1 MDSNSKS
8 LEKWRHFFA
17 SMADGLLP
25 YIQLYVKRNQR
36 GSGVGNFLSSRYRYQ
51 VPLMIGNASQIGSG
65 GSSSAHVQ
73 IVNPTQSAVDQAKSI
88 ITQGNDD
95 LRELMGVKST
105 KLKRI
110 SNTPQ
115 RKRKRASKNKETKPK
130 KRSKPSSKSKTK
142 KVSRKHQFQDI
153 FS

>member
-1 MDSNSKS
+1 MENNSKG
-8 LEKWRHFFA
+8 LEKWRQFFA

-36 GSGVGNFLSSRYRYQ
+36 GSGLGNFVSSRYRYQ
-51 VPLMIGNASQIGSG
+51 VPVVIDNGVQFGG

-88 ITQGNDD
+88 IVQENDD
-95 LRELMGVKST
+95 LRDLIGDKST
-105 KLKRI
+105 KLKRT
-110 SNTPQ
+110 SNTSQ
-115 RKRKRASKNKETKPK
+115 KKRKRV
-130 KRSKPSSKSKTK
+130 SKSKDTK
-142 KVSRKHQFQDI
+142 PPKRRKNSSNKKTRKDTRKLQFEDI

>member
-1 MDSNSKS
+1 MENNSKG
-8 LEKWRHFFA
+8 LEKWRQFFA

-36 GSGVGNFLSSRYRYQ
+36 GSGLGNFVSSRYRYQ
-51 VPLMIGNASQIGSG
+51 VPVVIDNGVQFGG

-88 ITQGNDD
+88 IVQENDD
-95 LRELMGVKST
+95 LRDLIGDKST
-105 KLKRI
+105 KLKRT
-110 SNTPQ
+110 SNTSQ
-115 RKRKRASKNKETKPK
+115 KKRKRV
-130 KRSKPSSKSKTK
+130 SKSKDTK
-142 KVSRKHQFQDI
+142 PLKRRKNSSNKKTRKDTRKLQFEDI

>member
-1 MDSNSKS
+1 MENNSKG
-8 LEKWRHFFA
+8 LEKWRQFFA

-36 GSGVGNFLSSRYRYQ
+36 GSGLGNFVSSRYRYQ
-51 VPLMIGNASQIGSG
+51 VPVVIDNGVQFGG

-88 ITQGNDD
+88 IVQENDD
-95 LRELMGVKST
+95 LHDLIGDKST
-105 KLKRI
+105 KLKRT
-110 SNTPQ
+110 SNTSQ
-115 RKRKRASKNKETKPK
+115 KKRKRV
-130 KRSKPSSKSKTK
+130 SKSKDTK
-142 KVSRKHQFQDI
+142 PPKRRKNSSNKKTRKDTRKLQFEGI